1 MPGGEPGANLP
12 CDMVEAHATVL
23 PTTVHRRDAAA
34 RSRNGRTPDHE
45 LIESADMALGV
56 LAGKWKVHLLCSM
69 ARGIHRHS
77 RLLDCLPGGSKKVMT
92 DALRGMERDG
102 LVDRRVYAEV
112 PPRVEYRLTQLG
124 WTTTDLLVSLAAWGD
139 DYGGDVLV
147 ARRSA
152 THPSFNNGERGSA

>member
-1 MPGGEPGANLP
+1 MSGANASAL
-12 CDMVEAHATVL
+12 AATA
-23 PTTVHRRDAAA
+23 HRREQVAS
-34 RSRNGRTPDHE
+34 SRTGRTPDPE
-45 LIESADMALGV
+45 LIESADIALGV
-56 LAGKWKVHLLCSM
+56 LAGKWKLHLLCSM

-102 LVDRRVYAEV
+102 LVERRVFAEV
-112 PPRVEYRLTQLG
+112 PTRVEYRLTQMG

-139 DYGGDVLV
+139 DYGGDVLL

-152 THPSFNNGERGSA
+152 THPSFHHGKEGSA

>member
-1 MPGGEPGANLP
+1 MSGANASVIL
-12 CDMVEAHATVL
+12 ATA
-23 PTTVHRRDAAA
+23 HRREQAAS
-34 RSRNGRTPDHE
+34 SRNGRTPDHE
-45 LIESADMALGV
+45 VIESADFALGV

-92 DALRGMERDG
+92 DTLRTMERDG

-112 PPRVEYRLTQLG
+112 PPRVEYRLTRLG
-124 WTTTDLLVSLAAWGD
+124 WSVTDLLISLAEWGD
-139 DYGGDVLV
+139 GYGREVLL

-152 THPSFNNGERGSA
+152 LRPSIDGRGRSA

>member
-1 MPGGEPGANLP
+1 MI
-12 CDMVEAHATVL
+12 DVHATVT
-23 PTTVHRRDAAA
+23 PTAARRPGAA

-45 LIESADMALGV
+45 LIESADIALGV
-56 LAGKWKVHLLCSM
+56 LAGKWKLHLLCSM

-92 DALRGMERDG
+92 DTLRGMERDG
-102 LVDRRVYAEV
+102 LVERRVYAEV